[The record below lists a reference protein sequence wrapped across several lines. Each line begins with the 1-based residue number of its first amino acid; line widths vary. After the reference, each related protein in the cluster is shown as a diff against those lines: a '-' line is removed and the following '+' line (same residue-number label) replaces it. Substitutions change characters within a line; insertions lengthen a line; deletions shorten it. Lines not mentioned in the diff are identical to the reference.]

1 MEEGQHMGFRKLVFV
16 FLFCALVAT
25 LFLGL
30 AQAQAPAGGAAPA
43 RGQNRSAAAVAAPP
57 EANLAQVMRGILF
70 PNSNVIFF
78 AQSKN
83 PNDVKPADDPS
94 AATDPLA
101 DTYGGW
107 TAVENSAL
115 ALAESA
121 NLITISGRKCS
132 NGRAVPVQSADWV
145 KFAKGL
151 REAGMTAYKA
161 AQSKNQDK
169 MLDAA
174 DAVTTAC
181 QNCHDRYREKPGG
194 VANRCM

>member
-1 MEEGQHMGFRKLVFV
+1 MRFQSGVLSMVVIIGGILP
-16 FLFCALVAT
+16 
-25 LFLGL
+25 LFLGS
-30 AQAQAPAGGAAPA
+30 AKAQAPASGAARASNPKGAGTPA
-43 RGQNRSAAAVAAPP
+43 AKA

-78 AQSKN
+78 SQSNN
-83 PNDVKPADDPS
+83 PADVKPADDAS
-94 AATDPLA
+94 AATDPLS

-121 NLITISGRKCS
+121 NLITIPGRLCS
-132 NGRAVPVQSADWV
+132 NGRPVPLQNADWG
-145 KFAKGL
+145 KFVGGL

-174 DAVTTAC
+174 DAVVTAC
-181 QNCHDRYREKPGG
+181 QNCHERYREKPGG
-194 VANRCM
+194 IAARCM

>member
-1 MEEGQHMGFRKLVFV
+1 MRFRSIIFDMVIV
-16 FLFCALVAT
+16 GVGIVT
-25 LFLGL
+25 LFLGP
-30 AQAQAPAGGAAPA
+30 AAAQAPAGGATRAPGSTTA
-43 RGQNRSAAAVAAPP
+43 RVSATKA

-78 AQSKN
+78 SQSNN
-83 PNDVKPADDPS
+83 PADVKPAEDAS
-94 AATDPLA
+94 ASTDPLS

-121 NLITISGRKCS
+121 NLLTIPGRMCS
-132 NGRAVPVQSADWV
+132 NGRPVPLQNADWG
-145 KFAKGL
+145 KFVGAL
-151 REAGMTAYKA
+151 RAAGMTAYKA
-161 AQSKNQDK
+161 AQTKNQDK

-181 QNCHDRYREKPGG
+181 QNCHTRYREKPGG
-194 VANRCM
+194 LAARCM

>member
-1 MEEGQHMGFRKLVFV
+1 MRFPSAVLGMLVIATGIF
-16 FLFCALVAT
+16 T
-25 LFLGL
+25 LFLGS
-30 AQAQAPAGGAAPA
+30 AAAQAPTGGAARASSPKGGRAPA
-43 RGQNRSAAAVAAPP
+43 TQM
-57 EANLAQVMRGILF
+57 ANLAQLMRGILF

-78 AQSKN
+78 SQSNN
-83 PNDVKPADDPS
+83 PADVKPAEDPS
-94 AATDPLA
+94 AATDPLS

-121 NLITISGRKCS
+121 NLLTIPGRVCS
-132 NGRAVPVQSADWV
+132 NGRPVPSQNADWG
-145 KFAKGL
+145 KFVRGL

-174 DAVTTAC
+174 DAVVTAC
-181 QNCHDRYREKPGG
+181 QNCHERYREKPGG
-194 VANRCM
+194 IAARCM

>member
-1 MEEGQHMGFRKLVFV
+1 MRFRCVVFDMLLVGV
-16 FLFCALVAT
+16 GILT
-25 LFLGL
+25 LFFGP
-30 AQAQAPAGGAAPA
+30 AAAQAPAGGAARAPGSTAVRAPA
-43 RGQNRSAAAVAAPP
+43 AKA

-78 AQSKN
+78 SQSNN
-83 PNDVKPADDPS
+83 PANVKPADEPS
-94 AATDPLA
+94 AATDPLS

-121 NLITISGRKCS
+121 NLITIPGRLCS
-132 NGRAVPVQSADWV
+132 NGRPVPLQNADWG
-145 KFAKGL
+145 KFVGGL
-151 REAGMTAYKA
+151 RQAGMNAYKA

-174 DAVTTAC
+174 DAVVTAC
-181 QNCHDRYREKPGG
+181 QNCHERYREKPGG
-194 VANRCM
+194 IAARCM